1 MVDMART
8 EEEMSEGMPEYTP
21 PVYPGGLCIS
31 LTHNELA
38 KLGLEAD
45 CEIGDLI
52 HAMVMAKV
60 TNISKSEDSCRIE
73 MQIVDIE
80 MLEDENQ
87 EVPNRYRPEN
97 RYK

>member
-8 EEEMSEGMPEYTP
+8 EKEMSEGMPEYIP

-31 LTHNELA
+31 LSHNELD
-38 KLGLEAD
+38 KLGLEPN
-45 CEIGDLI
+45 CEVGDLM

-60 TNISKSEDSCRIE
+60 TNISKGEDSCRIE

-80 MLEDENQ
+80 MLEDENH
-87 EVPNRYRPEN
+87 EEPNKYRPGN